1 MKKSY
6 LTLHQARAHPANCRP
21 ESEGC
26 LRLEVRFAA
35 LGLARETDAASGM
48 DQGSP
53 RTKVLL

>member
-6 LTLHQARAHPANCRP
+6 LTLQQAWADPTNCRP

-53 RTKVLL
+53 